1 VSSLGFVASA
11 RAVLVRAKQFSG
23 FDWGVVYGS
32 SARIWSMF
40 TGAITVILIA
50 TYFSPSVQGFYYT
63 FLSLTAVQV
72 FFELGLTQVVIQFA
86 AHEWANLNFT
96 ATGHIEGDPA
106 ALSRLA
112 SLARFVNKWFAVASV
127 LFFAG
132 IIGAGWFAFYDAKVQ
147 IAWQWPWISLCVV
160 VAIDLST
167 LPLWSLLEGCNQIK
181 SIYGLRFLR
190 AVLNSIVAWAAISQ
204 GAGLWALPISM
215 GISLSI
221 VTGVLFYRHGRFF
234 ESLLLLKPSGN
245 NVIDWRHELWPMQ
258 WRIAVTWLSGYF
270 YFSLFVPVLFKYQG
284 PIPAGQMGMSWNV
297 ISAMATI
304 PAMFVQTKVPSL
316 GMLIAQRKWLELDRL
331 TLRIGISA
339 FLVML
344 LGASSLFMIIWWLN
358 IEGFKLAH
366 RFLPLLPLSL
376 FLVATS
382 LSQVTYPMAS
392 YLRAHRREPLM
403 WISLASGLLTAG
415 TVLIFGRY
423 WGALGMALGY
433 LAVSALSVPA
443 TGWIF
448 LRCRAAWHS

>member
-1 VSSLGFVASA
+1 
-11 RAVLVRAKQFSG
+11 VRAKQFSG

-96 ATGHIEGDPA
+96 ATGHIEGNPA

-132 IIGAGWFAFYDAKVQ
+132 IVGAGWFAFYDTKVQ

-234 ESLLLLKPSGN
+234 ESLLLLKLSGD
-245 NVIDWRHELWPMQ
+245 NVIGWRHELWPMQ
-258 WRIAVTWLSGYF
+258 WRIAVTWLSGYMAELDWCSDWF
-270 YFSLFVPVLFKYQG
+270 ANFVVAFREGFAYVPQTLAVMRTNASTLSAVGMSSWRRRRPVLLALAYLLNDRYSDVR
-284 PIPAGQMGMSWNV
+284 PA
-297 ISAMATI
+297 
-304 PAMFVQTKVPSL
+304 F
-316 GMLIAQRKWLELDRL
+316 
-331 TLRIGISA
+331 
-339 FLVML
+339 
-344 LGASSLFMIIWWLN
+344 
-358 IEGFKLAH
+358 IESG
-366 RFLPLLPLSL
+366 
-376 FLVATS
+376 V
-382 LSQVTYPMAS
+382 LSQFGQDM
-392 YLRAHRREPLM
+392 LRLALQSREALVLLRPRDLGLGIKRALVQAGIGRLIPEQVRMRRK
-403 WISLASGLLTAG
+403 AQ
-415 TVLIFGRY
+415 VN
-423 WGALGMALGY
+423 
-433 LAVSALSVPA
+433 
-443 TGWIF
+443 
-448 LRCRAAWHS
+448 LRVDRITSRLNP